1 MTPRRPCLA
10 IDGPVGSGK
19 STVARLVAHR
29 LGFTYVDSGAMYR
42 ALAWAARARGIG
54 PADPE
59 RVSQLLNSVD
69 LRLEP
74 QPDGVNRVMVSG
86 RDITQEIRSPEIGQ
100 LASEFSE
107 MPAVREWM
115 VALQQDMA
123 RDGGVVMEGRD
134 IQTVVLPDAEIKIFL
149 TASAEERARRRWIEL
164 RERGFE
170 ADCDE
175 VLAEIQARDHRDSN
189 RAHSPL
195 RPADDAVHLDTGGMD
210 IEQVVQRV
218 LEIAGERN
226 LRP

>member
-54 PADPE
+54 PAEPE
-59 RVSQLLNSVD
+59 RVSQLLDTVD
-69 LRLEP
+69 LRLDP
-74 QPDGVNRVMVSG
+74 QPDGINRVMVSG
-86 RDITQEIRSPEIGQ
+86 RDITEEIRSPEIGQ

-115 VALQQDMA
+115 VALQQAMA
-123 RDGGVVMEGRD
+123 REGGVVMEGRD

-149 TASAEERARRRWIEL
+149 IAPAEERARRRWLEL
-164 RERGFE
+164 RERGFD
-170 ADCDE
+170 ADLDE

-195 RPADDAVHLDTGGMD
+195 RAADDAVHLDTGGMD